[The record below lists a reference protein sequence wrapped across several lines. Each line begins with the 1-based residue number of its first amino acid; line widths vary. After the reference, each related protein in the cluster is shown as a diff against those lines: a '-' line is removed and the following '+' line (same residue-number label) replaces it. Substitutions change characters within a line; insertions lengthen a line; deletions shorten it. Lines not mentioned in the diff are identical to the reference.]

1 MCVKSR
7 SARGRNRA
15 SCLASVAGLLCALGV
30 GAVGAQSATSELAMS
45 ELEIEAGTAPQTLRE
60 FVRQT
65 GLQVLFEFDAV
76 RHHTTHAVSG
86 RLDPPKAIALML
98 AGTGL
103 AFEFVNER
111 TISVRPVPVAKD
123 AGVAGR

>member
-1 MCVKSR
+1 MMLSR
-7 SARGRNRA
+7 RQWI
-15 SCLASVAGLLCALGV
+15 CSVLCALGT
-30 GAVGAQSATSELAMS
+30 GAAGAQSAVFEGTRRSD
-45 ELEIEAGTAPQTLRE
+45 LEIAAGTAPQSLRE

-86 RLDPPKAIALML
+86 RLDPSEALALML

-111 TISVRPVPVAKD
+111 TISVRPVPLAKD
-123 AGVAGR
+123 TELAGR